1 MQPSLKKI
9 PAVRRPESLS
19 PVITHSSLRRGNQF
33 PDLLGASSPA
43 FLNNQRP
50 LLAGEAG
57 GHRPGCK
64 GSVVNLKVWAQR
76 RYREQV
82 SEKADGTLHIHCE
95 PLDGPG
101 RYERRRNVQSSDQ
114 FSLPRNLG
122 VIEGERL
129 RHCRGYHDET
139 STAKALL
146 SLVAVSLSLLV
157 VAAFTGAL

>member
-19 PVITHSSLRRGNQF
+19 PVIAQRRLRGGSQF
-33 PDLLGASSPA
+33 PDLVGAGPA
-43 FLNNQRP
+43 ALLDNQRP
-50 LLAGEAG
+50 FFAGEAG

-64 GSVVNLKVWAQR
+64 GSVVDFKVWAQR

-82 SEKADGTLHIHCE
+82 SEKTDGTLHIHCE
-95 PLDGPG
+95 PLAGPS
-101 RYERRRNVQSSDQ
+101 RYERRRNIKPSDQ
-114 FSLPRNLG
+114 SSLPRNLG

-146 SLVAVSLSLLV
+146 SLVVVSLSLLV